1 VIETPLKAT
10 RAARWPD
17 ALAKSRPS
25 APAAG
30 SAMLLHAAICAVLLT
45 SIRLSGTPEIPD
57 AQTVAVVFAPPSPTS
72 PGPLAAV
79 PPPDPPAPAETQA
92 LPDPPAPAET
102 QAPPDP
108 PAPAETQAPPDP
120 PAPAETQAP
129 PDPPAPAETQAPPD
143 PHAPAETQ
151 SAAVPPPA
159 PSPPP
164 EQPRPTVTPK
174 TPAVPHPAARPAA
187 VHKVAAVVRPIL
199 PRPVSETP
207 ATSQANA
214 PAAPPSPPASA
225 PAGAQSP
232 IAGDWQRALATWLAA
247 HKTYPDEA
255 RRNGTEGRVLL
266 RFTVDRSGRVLDV
279 EVVRGAGST
288 VLDAA
293 AEAILRNATLPP
305 FTAGMSQD
313 RVTVTVQLRYA
324 LTN

>member
-108 PAPAETQAPPDP
+108 PV
-120 PAPAETQAP
+120 
-129 PDPPAPAETQAPPD
+129 
-143 PHAPAETQ
+143 PAETQ

-214 PAAPPSPPASA
+214 SAAPPSPPASA

-266 RFTVDRSGRVLDV
+266 RFTVDR
-279 EVVRGAGST
+279 
-288 VLDAA
+288 
-293 AEAILRNATLPP
+293 
-305 FTAGMSQD
+305 
-313 RVTVTVQLRYA
+313 
-324 LTN
+324 